1 MMRIMKVLVLIIV
14 IAAAAGGYLYLHP
27 EFMRLLLQGTPL
39 EPPAAETQLYKWR
52 DASGKWQ
59 VSDIPPVA
67 GIKYETLQYRSDVN
81 VIPALPEK
89 KKD

>member
-1 MMRIMKVLVLIIV
+1 MCAMKTLVLIIF

-27 EFMRLLLQGTPL
+27 ELMRPLLQGTPL
-39 EPPAAETQLYKWR
+39 EPPPAETKLYKWR

-59 VSDIPPVA
+59 VSDIPPGA
-67 GIKYETLQYRSDVN
+67 GIKYEILQYRSDVN

-89 KKD
+89 KN